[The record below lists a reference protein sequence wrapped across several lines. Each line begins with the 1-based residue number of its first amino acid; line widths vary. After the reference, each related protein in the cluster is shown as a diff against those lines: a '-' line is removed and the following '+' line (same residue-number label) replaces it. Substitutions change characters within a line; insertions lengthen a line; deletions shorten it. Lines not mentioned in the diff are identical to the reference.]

1 MVNSFTSFGNEG
13 LFASGSQDTL
23 IKIWDSREGVLVQTF
38 DEKNGGKV
46 SLEIKIFLRKTRI
59 HFCHF

>member
-1 MVNSFTSFGNEG
+1 MVNSFTAFGNEG

-38 DEKNGGKV
+38 DEKNGG
-46 SLEIKIFLRKTRI
+46 
-59 HFCHF
+59 